1 MLQLCKFFDVV
12 GELILNKRVITNFL
26 KVVRILN
33 AMNIRKLKRTI
44 S

>member
-1 MLQLCKFFDVV
+1 MLQLYKFFDVV

-26 KVVRILN
+26 KVLRILN